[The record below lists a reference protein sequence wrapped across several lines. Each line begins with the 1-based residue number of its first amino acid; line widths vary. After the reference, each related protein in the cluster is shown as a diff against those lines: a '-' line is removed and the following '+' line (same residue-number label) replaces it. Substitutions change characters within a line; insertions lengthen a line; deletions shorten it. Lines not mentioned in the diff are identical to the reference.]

1 VFEPASGSPW
11 FGLVGMRER
20 LALVHGSLDIE
31 SAPGSGT
38 LIRASI
44 PLRRRSPDPVQRQ
57 RIA

>member
-1 VFEPASGSPW
+1 
-11 FGLVGMRER
+11 MRER